1 MRVNISLSQL
11 WKSSKSLQTASQR
24 SAPRGLVGAS
34 AVVVGLVLLPLVYLL
49 LRAAAAPPAAWQQL
63 FQPRTLLILA
73 NSAVLTMAVTVS
85 SIVLAVPLAWLLVR
99 TDLPGRRW
107 WTVLLILPLVVPS
120 YVGAFSLLAMFGP
133 RGILQGWLAPL
144 GVERLPE
151 IYGLPG
157 AWLALTLFT
166 YPYILLTVRAGWR
179 RMDASLEEAGRS
191 LGHGPQRVFWRVTLP
206 HLRPAIAAG
215 GLLVALYTLSDFGA
229 VSLLRANVFT
239 QAIYTQYRSSF
250 DRSYAALL
258 SLVLVAATLT
268 ILWAEQRARGRA
280 SASRAHGGSSRRLK
294 TVALGRWRWPALAF
308 ASLVVLLAL
317 ALPLSVML
325 DWLVLGMQRG
335 ETWPG
340 LGRAVLNSLS
350 AAGLAAGATV
360 LAGLPIAVLAARY
373 RTPLARGLERAS
385 YIGFGLPGVVVG
397 LSLVYFG
404 ANYAPALYQTLALLV
419 FAYAVRFLP
428 EAMGS
433 ARSSLLQVS
442 PRLEEAARGLGLS
455 PLKAWLR
462 VTLPL
467 AWPGILAGGA
477 LVFLTVLKELPL
489 TLMLGPTGFATLAT
503 QIWSAT
509 AEAFY
514 ARAALPAL
522 LLLAVSSLSVAI
534 IISQDRDHA

>member
-1 MRVNISLSQL
+1 
-11 WKSSKSLQTASQR
+11 
-24 SAPRGLVGAS
+24 
-34 AVVVGLVLLPLVYLL
+34 VVAGLVLLPLIYLL

-63 FQPRTLLILA
+63 FQPRTLAILL
-73 NSAVLTMAVTVS
+73 NSAVLTVTVTAA
-85 SIVLAVPLAWLLVR
+85 SIALAVPLAWLLVR
-99 TDLPGRRW
+99 SDLPGRRA

-157 AWLALTLFT
+157 AWLTLTLFT
-166 YPYILLTVRAGWR
+166 YPYVLLTVRAGWR
-179 RMDASLEEAGRS
+179 RLDASLEEAAHS
-191 LGHGPQRVFWRVTLP
+191 LGHGSRRVFRRVTLP
-206 HLRPAIAAG
+206 HLRPSIAAG

-258 SLVLVAATLT
+258 SLVLVAATLA
-268 ILWAEQRARGRA
+268 ILWAEQRARGQART
-280 SASRAHGGSSRRLK
+280 SRAHGSSGRPLR
-294 TVALGRWRWPALAF
+294 TIALGRWRWPALALTGSV
-308 ASLVVLLAL
+308 ALLAL
-317 ALPLSVML
+317 ALPIGVML
-325 DWLVLGMQRG
+325 DWLALGLQRG

-340 LGRAVLNSLS
+340 LGRAALNSFS
-350 AAGLAAGATV
+350 AAGLAAGVTV

-373 RTPLARGLERAS
+373 HTRLARGLERAS
-385 YIGFGLPGVVVG
+385 YVGFGLPGVVVG

-404 ANYAPALYQTLALLV
+404 ATYAPWLYQTLALLV

-433 ARSSLLQVS
+433 ARSALVQVS

-455 PLKAWLR
+455 PLRAWLR

-467 AWPGILAGGA
+467 ARPGILAGGA

-489 TLMLGPTGFATLAT
+489 TLMLAPTGFATLAT

-534 IISQDRDHA
+534 IFSQDRDHV